1 MQWLRHLKFRKKAN
15 RSMAGNTFV
24 MFVLLAFAV
33 MMAFPLVYAIMS
45 ALKPYEEIFIFP
57 PKFYVVNPT
66 ADNFYDLFAMFAGSQ
81 VPFLRYVMNSIFVT
95 VTATVLHIFFASMAA
110 YPMAKNQFR
119 GKKMMNSLIM
129 TALLF
134 VPSVTALPRYI
145 IMAGMGLIDSYMSI
159 ILPFVGGS
167 MGLFLMQNFMSVIP
181 NSLLEAARIDGAS
194 EFRIYYQIVMPNV
207 KPAWLTLLILTFN
220 SAWNSTGGGFIF
232 TEQIKMLPTAIS
244 QLIAANSVARMGV
257 SAAASVF
264 LMIPPIALFIISQ
277 SNVLQTMAHAGI
289 KE

>member
-1 MQWLRHLKFRKKAN
+1 MQWIKHIFHRKKAN
-15 RSMAGNTFV
+15 RSMTGNAFV
-24 MFVLLAFAV
+24 MIVLLLFAV
-33 MMAFPLVYAIMS
+33 MMAFPLVYAILS

-66 ADNFYDLFAMFAGSQ
+66 VDNFYDLFAMFAGSQ
-81 VPFLRYVMNSIFVT
+81 VPFLRYVMNSIFVSI
-95 VTATVLHIFFASMAA
+95 VATVLHIFFASMAA

-119 GKKMMNSLIM
+119 GRKMLSSLIM

-134 VPSVTALPRYI
+134 VPTVTALPRYI
-145 IMAGMGLIDSYMSI
+145 IMANLGLIDTYASI
-159 ILPFVGGS
+159 ICPFIGGS

-207 KPAWLTLLILTFN
+207 KPAWLTLLILTFQG
-220 SAWNSTGGGFIF
+220 AWNSTGGGYIF
-232 TEQIKMLPTAIS
+232 TEQIKMLPTAIT
-244 QLIAANSVARMGV
+244 QLIASNSIARMGV
-257 SAAASVF
+257 SAAATVF